1 MAVRYNKLFKK
12 LVDLKMS
19 NSELL
24 AKTGFSGNIL
34 TRLKKDE
41 YVSLESIEK
50 ICVALNCGVDD
61 ILEFVPNRKW
71 EILDNK

>member
-50 ICVALNCGVDD
+50 ICVALNCGVDN

-71 EILDNK
+71 EILDK